1 VETLPKFQK
10 ERDSMGKQI
19 DALRKLGLNDAEI
32 ADVLES
38 DKRIDQGEK
47 LFELTAEQKQA
58 EKKAKNSG
66 THTVY
71 NFSKRERKADN
82 DKREIIQ
89 TLDDALCDLVD
100 YVEVVNPER
109 EILFTY
115 NDKKYKIVLSAPR
128 G

>member
-1 VETLPKFQK
+1 MPN
-10 ERDSMGKQI
+10 KQI
-19 DALRKLGLNDAEI
+19 EAMRRLGMSETEI

-38 DKRIDQGEK
+38 DKRIDKGEK

-58 EKKAKNSG
+58 EKKAKG
-66 THTVY
+66 TGTRTVY
-71 NFSKRERKADN
+71 NFQKRERKTDN

-100 YVEVVNPER
+100 NVEVINPER

-115 NDKKYKIVLSAPR
+115 NEKKYKIVLSAPR
-128 G
+128 S

>member
-1 VETLPKFQK
+1 MRQ
-10 ERDSMGKQI
+10 
-19 DALRKLGLNDAEI
+19 LGMSTQEI
-32 ADVLES
+32 EDVIEC
-38 DKRIDQGEK
+38 DRQIDQGAK
-47 LFELTAEQKQA
+47 LFELTDEQKQVV
-58 EKKAKNSG
+58 KKMSG
-66 THTVY
+66 TGTKTVY
-71 NFSKRERKADN
+71 QFQKRERKADN

-100 YVEVVNPER
+100 DVEIVNPER

>member
-1 VETLPKFQK
+1 M
-10 ERDSMGKQI
+10 SKQTE
-19 DALRKLGLNDAEI
+19 ALKNLGLTPDEI
-32 ADVLES
+32 ADVLEC

-47 LFELTAEQKQA
+47 LFELNAEQKQA

-71 NFSKRERKADN
+71 SFSKRERKADN

-89 TLDDALCDLVD
+89 TLDDALCNLVD
-100 YVEVVNPER
+100 DVTVVNPER

-115 NDKKYKIVLSAPR
+115 NDKKYKITLSAPR
-128 G
+128 S

>member
-1 VETLPKFQK
+1 MRAMRQ
-10 ERDSMGKQI
+10 
-19 DALRKLGLNDAEI
+19 LGMSTQEI
-32 ADVLES
+32 EDVMEC
-38 DKRIDQGEK
+38 DRQIDQGAK
-47 LFELTAEQKQA
+47 LFELTDEQKQVV
-58 EKKAKNSG
+58 KKMSG
-66 THTVY
+66 TGTKTVY
-71 NFSKRERKADN
+71 QFQKRERKADN

-100 YVEVVNPER
+100 NVEVVNPER

>member
-1 VETLPKFQK
+1 
-10 ERDSMGKQI
+10 MNKQI
-19 DALRKLGLNDAEI
+19 QAMRQLGMTAQEI
-32 ADVLES
+32 EDVMEC
-38 DKRIDQGEK
+38 DRQIDQGAK
-47 LFELTAEQKQA
+47 LFELTDEQKQVV
-58 EKKAKNSG
+58 KKMSG
-66 THTVY
+66 TGTKTVY
-71 NFSKRERKADN
+71 QFQKRERKADN

-100 YVEVVNPER
+100 DVEVVNPER

>member
-1 VETLPKFQK
+1 MDRRMVAMRQLGMTTQEIEDVL
-10 ERDSMGKQI
+10 ECDKQI
-19 DALRKLGLNDAEI
+19 DKGA
-32 ADVLES
+32 
-38 DKRIDQGEK
+38 K
-47 LFELTAEQKQA
+47 LFELNDEQKQVA
-58 EKKAKNSG
+58 KKMSG
-66 THTVY
+66 TGTKTVY
-71 NFSKRERKADN
+71 QFQKRERKADD

-100 YVEVVNPER
+100 DVTVVNPER

>member
-1 VETLPKFQK
+1 MRQ
-10 ERDSMGKQI
+10 
-19 DALRKLGLNDAEI
+19 LGMSTQEI
-32 ADVLES
+32 EDVMEC
-38 DKRIDQGEK
+38 DRQIDQGAK
-47 LFELTAEQKQA
+47 LFELTDEQKQVV
-58 EKKAKNSG
+58 KKMSG
-66 THTVY
+66 TGTKTVY
-71 NFSKRERKADN
+71 QFQKRERKADN

-100 YVEVVNPER
+100 NVEVVNPER

>member
-1 VETLPKFQK
+1 MRQLGMTTQEIEDVLEC
-10 ERDSMGKQI
+10 DKQI
-19 DALRKLGLNDAEI
+19 DKGA
-32 ADVLES
+32 
-38 DKRIDQGEK
+38 K
-47 LFELTAEQKQA
+47 LFELNYEQKQVA
-58 EKKAKNSG
+58 KKMSG
-66 THTVY
+66 TGPKTVY
-71 NFSKRERKADN
+71 QFQKRERKADD

-100 YVEVVNPER
+100 DVTVVNPER

>member
-1 VETLPKFQK
+1 ME
-10 ERDSMGKQI
+10 KQI
-19 DALRKLGLNDAEI
+19 QALRNLGLTDEEV

-38 DKRIDQGEK
+38 DKRIDQGAK
-47 LFELTAEQKQA
+47 LFELTDEQKQVV
-58 EKKAKNSG
+58 KKMSG
-66 THTVY
+66 TGTKAVY
-71 NFSKRERKADN
+71 QFQKRERKADN

-100 YVEVVNPER
+100 DVEVVNPER

>member
-1 VETLPKFQK
+1 MPN
-10 ERDSMGKQI
+10 KQI
-19 DALRKLGLNDAEI
+19 EAMKRLGMSETEI

-38 DKRIDQGEK
+38 DKRIDKGEK

-58 EKKAKNSG
+58 EKKAKG
-66 THTVY
+66 TGTRTVY
-71 NFSKRERKADN
+71 NFQKRERKADN

-100 YVEVVNPER
+100 NVEVTNPER

-115 NDKKYKIVLSAPR
+115 NEKKYKIVLSAPR
-128 G
+128 S

>member
-1 VETLPKFQK
+1 MRQLGMTTQEIEDVLEC
-10 ERDSMGKQI
+10 DKQI
-19 DALRKLGLNDAEI
+19 DKGA
-32 ADVLES
+32 
-38 DKRIDQGEK
+38 K
-47 LFELTAEQKQA
+47 LFELNDEQKQVA
-58 EKKAKNSG
+58 KKMSG
-66 THTVY
+66 TGTKTVY
-71 NFSKRERKADN
+71 QFQKRERKADD

-100 YVEVVNPER
+100 DVTVVNPER

>member
-1 VETLPKFQK
+1 
-10 ERDSMGKQI
+10 MNKQI
-19 DALRKLGLNDAEI
+19 QAMRQLGMTAQEI
-32 ADVLES
+32 EDVMEC
-38 DKRIDQGEK
+38 DRQIDQGAK
-47 LFELTAEQKQA
+47 LFELTDEQKQVV
-58 EKKAKNSG
+58 KKMSG
-66 THTVY
+66 TGTKTVY
-71 NFSKRERKADN
+71 QFQKRERKADN

-100 YVEVVNPER
+100 NVEVVNPER

>member
-1 VETLPKFQK
+1 MRQ
-10 ERDSMGKQI
+10 
-19 DALRKLGLNDAEI
+19 LGMSTQEI
-32 ADVLES
+32 EDVMEC
-38 DKRIDQGEK
+38 DRQIDQGAK
-47 LFELTAEQKQA
+47 LFELTDEQKQVV
-58 EKKAKNSG
+58 KKMSG
-66 THTVY
+66 TGTKTVY
-71 NFSKRERKADN
+71 QFQKRERKADN

-100 YVEVVNPER
+100 DVEVVNPER